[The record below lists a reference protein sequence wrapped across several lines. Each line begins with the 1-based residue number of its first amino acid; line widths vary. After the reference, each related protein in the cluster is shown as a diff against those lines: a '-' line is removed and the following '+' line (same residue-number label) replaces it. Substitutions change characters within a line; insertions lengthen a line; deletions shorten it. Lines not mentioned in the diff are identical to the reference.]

1 MWALTPDEM
10 KECRWL
16 KPQFVVQIAFTE
28 WTLDGHLRTLD
39 GHANRFRGHSPSD
52 QRFAPTNHFF
62 SANVKCFEPG
72 FPFTAG
78 CTAQESASAG
88 I

>member
-28 WTLDGHLRTLD
+28 WTLDGQRWMDIRIASGVTPHLIKELRQ
-39 GHANRFRGHSPSD
+39 PII
-52 QRFAPTNHFF
+52 FF